1 MQEGQLLM
9 TQSDR
14 DRLVTLRKARKK
26 LIKQREAA
34 EELGVSVRQVK
45 RLLYALKK
53 RGDRAVIHGLRGVG
67 SKRRIAEKIQRQ
79 AIQILSGED
88 YQGFGPTLAS
98 EYLASKH
105 KIEASRETV
114 RKWMIEAGLWKAG
127 QCSVD
132 AVHVWRPRRSRFGEL
147 VQWDTSEHDW
157 LEGRGEKL
165 YLILLIDDATSRA
178 IGRFARSDSTEANLG
193 VLELWLLRYGRMI
206 ACYTDKAALFRTAP
220 KVARDQKELPRDERE
235 PMPPTQIG
243 RGLGELNIVWIGA
256 HSPQAKGRVERF
268 FETAQDRLVKG
279 MRLAGVKTL
288 EAANA
293 YLEKE
298 YLVWW
303 EKTCTVEPGN
313 ADDAHRR
320 LEKQHDLAAILS
332 HVESRQVKND
342 YTIEFEG
349 KTYGIERADIIV
361 GLRGAAVRVEKRR
374 DGSVAIR
381 FRDQYLRHQL
391 CERAKAAGRQRQL
404 APARGEKK
412 AGKAGKKSRWMEKF
426 FQKPGPSLRK
436 AIEIANA
443 TS

>member
-53 RGDRAVIHGLRGVG
+53 RGDQAVIHGLRGVA
-67 SKRRIAEKIQRQ
+67 SKRRIAEKIQRK
-79 AIQILSGED
+79 AMQILSGED

-98 EYLASKH
+98 ECLSSIH
-105 KIEASRETV
+105 KIQASRETV

-127 QCSVD
+127 RRFVVG
-132 AVHVWRPRRSRFGEL
+132 VHVWRPRRSRFGEL

-178 IGRFARSDSTEANLG
+178 IGRFVRSDSTEANME

-206 ACYTDKAALFRTAP
+206 ACYTDKAALFRTA
-220 KVARDQKELPRDERE
+220 QKTKREESRAGKDRE

-303 EKTCTVEPGN
+303 EKNCTVEPGN
-313 ADDAHRR
+313 TDDAHRR

-349 KTYGIERADIIV
+349 KTYGIERADISV

-381 FRDQYLRHQL
+381 FGDQYLRHQL
-391 CERAKAAGRQRQL
+391 CERAKAAGRQRQV

-412 AGKAGKKSRWMEKF
+412 AVKAGKKSRWMEEF

-436 AIEIANA
+436 AIEISNA

>member
-1 MQEGQLLM
+1 M
-9 TQSDR
+9 TQVDR
-14 DRLVTLRKARKK
+14 DRLVTLRKAQKK
-26 LIKQREAA
+26 LITQRDAA
-34 EELGVSVRQVK
+34 EELEVSVRQLK
-45 RLLYALKK
+45 RLLKSLKK
-53 RGDRAVIHGLRGVG
+53 RGDKAVIHGLRGVA
-67 SKRRIAEKIQRQ
+67 SKRRIADKIQQ
-79 AIQILSGED
+79 KAIRILSGEE

-98 EYLASKH
+98 ECLASKH
-105 KIEASRETV
+105 TIEASRETV

-127 QCSVD
+127 QRCVVG
-132 AVHVWRPRRSRFGEL
+132 VHVWRPRRSRFGEL

-193 VLELWLLRYGRMI
+193 VLEIWLLRYGRMI
-206 ACYTDKAALFRTAP
+206 ACYTDKAGLFRTAP
-220 KVARDQKELPRDERE
+220 KVARDQKALPREERE
-235 PMPPTQIG
+235 PLPPTQIG

-279 MRLAGVKTL
+279 LRLAGVKTL
-288 EAANA
+288 ETANA

-303 EKTCTVEPGN
+303 EKTCTVAPAN

-342 YTIEFEG
+342 YTIQFEG
-349 KTYGIERADIIV
+349 KTYGIERADISL

-374 DGSVAIR
+374 DGTVAIR
-381 FRDQYLRHQL
+381 FGDQYLRHQL
-391 CERAKAAGRQRQL
+391 CERAKPAGGQRESV
-404 APARGEKK
+404 PASAEKK
-412 AGKAGKKSRWMEKF
+412 AEKAGKKSRWMDEF
-426 FQKPGPSLRK
+426 FRKPGPSLHK
-436 AIEIANA
+436 AIEISNA